1 MRRFAKVTYFW
12 HRFVVANAT
21 SGNALNMTSQMYC
34 QSNHKNIDSTLHQL
48 CCVCFVSMYILKLL
62 HISCAYWTEISI
74 KKRSFIKRQT
84 SVTSSDNEWQRMT
97 TRDNEWYNEWQR
109 MTTSDSEWQR
119 MVQRITTSGAT
130 SDKEW
135 QRVIQRVTASD
146 KQIVMSDSEWQQWY
160 NQWKLQS
167 TLQRMNDYR
176 LFNDKNKYTTTS
188 RDGWLQLEWLNK

>member
-34 QSNHKNIDSTLHQL
+34 QNNHKNIDSTLHQL

-84 SVTSSDNEWQRMT
+84 SGTSSDNEWQRVT
-97 TRDNEWYNEWQR
+97 TSGTTSDKEWQRVTTSDNEWYNEWQR
-109 MTTSDSEWQR
+109 VVQQVIKSDNE
-119 MVQRITTSGAT
+119 
-130 SDKEW
+130 
-135 QRVIQRVTASD
+135 
-146 KQIVMSDSEWQQWY
+146 
-160 NQWKLQS
+160 
-167 TLQRMNDYR
+167 
-176 LFNDKNKYTTTS
+176 
-188 RDGWLQLEWLNK
+188 